1 MSKGKDDFGDRMKQ
15 YEMVEAGRRFM
26 PLLPTIARLDGR
38 SFSKFTRGLL
48 RPYDERM
55 SNLMVATTKHL
66 VENTGALIGY
76 TQSDEISLVF
86 YSPSTD
92 SQVFFDG
99 RIMKMTSVLASMAS
113 AFFTKILPFWIP
125 EKSTKTV
132 EFDCRVWQVP
142 NLVEGANAILWR
154 EQDATKNS
162 VSMAARGY
170 YSHQDLLDKGRADM
184 MDLLMANG
192 INWNDYPTF
201 FKRGTYIQKK
211 KIIRAFTPTEI
222 DNLPDKHEARKNPD
236 LKIERTEIRTLNMPP
251 FSRVLNRVEV
261 IFDGANPVYMEHTK
275 EVSPRLEAYYK
286 RRGETA

>member
-1 MSKGKDDFGDRMKQ
+1 MSRGKDEFGDRMKQ

-26 PLLPTIARLDGR
+26 PLLPIIARLDGR

-142 NLVEGANAILWR
+142 NKIEATSAILWR
-154 EQDATKNS
+154 EVDATKNS
-162 VSMAARGY
+162 VSMATRFY
-170 YSHQDLLDKGRADM
+170 YSHQELLDKGRADM
-184 MDLLMANG
+184 MDMLMEKG
-192 INWNDYPTF
+192 VNWDKYPSF
-201 FKRGTYIQKK
+201 FKRGTYIQKRK
-211 KIIRAFTPTEI
+211 VIRAFTPTEI

-236 LKIERTEIRTLNMPP
+236 LKIERTKIRTLEMPP
-251 FSRVLNRVEV
+251 FSRVINRVGV
-261 IFDGANPVYMEHTK
+261 IFNGEDPVYMEHLK
-275 EVSPRLEAYYK
+275 EVSPRLEAHYK
-286 RRGETA
+286 KRGETT